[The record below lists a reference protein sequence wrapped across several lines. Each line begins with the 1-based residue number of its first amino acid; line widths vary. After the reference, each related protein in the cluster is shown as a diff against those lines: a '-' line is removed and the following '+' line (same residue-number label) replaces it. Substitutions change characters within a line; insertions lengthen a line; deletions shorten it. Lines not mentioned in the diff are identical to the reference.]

1 ALARLPP
8 PAWPVR
14 LSTKSM
20 NAPHHRLPRPV
31 GFVPM
36 YLRAS
41 LTSELL
47 VAPPYAEFECDC
59 ARARA
64 SARDRRLCPR
74 SWTTVSPAVAVA
86 TEYRTSPSAPAACEV
101 NTARCR

>member
-1 ALARLPP
+1 
-8 PAWPVR
+8 
-14 LSTKSM
+14 M

-47 VAPPYAEFECDC
+47 VAPPYAEFECVAP
-59 ARARA
+59 ARRA
-64 SARDRRLCPR
+64 SARDRRLCR
-74 SWTTVSPAVAVA
+74 AVLHDGLAGGG
-86 TEYRTSPSAPAACEV
+86 
-101 NTARCR
+101 RCH